1 MVDAHF
7 HAIAMQRK
15 HAAFQAER
23 EAKSK
28 AQRQARFRAE
38 QASGPKV
45 IHLDGA
51 IGQASGE
58 VSAAWLRSQ
67 MPTDGR
73 EMVLKIHS
81 EGGSVFEAF
90 AMFDMLA
97 EYRGPKRCEVAS
109 MAFSAASLLVCCF
122 DDSVITRNGF
132 TMIHSPRMESD
143 NMTSGESELLD
154 ELRGKM
160 LHMYCQR
167 TGKPEAVISRLMD
180 NEAYFDAEAS
190 VDFGL
195 VHRVA
200 SAAIAAKA
208 IPSRVMARMR
218 PSTSAKALWKASIA
232 ACGSVM
238 AADRQNPGL
247 RLKMLSEVNSKR

>member
-7 HAIAMQRK
+7 HSVAMARK
-15 HAAFQAER
+15 HEQFQAK
-23 EAKSK
+23 AK
-28 AQRQARFRAE
+28 AQRQARIRAE
-38 QASGPKV
+38 QGNGPKV
-45 IHLDGA
+45 VHLDGV
-51 IGQASGE
+51 IGQGEGE

-73 EMVLKIHS
+73 ELVLKIHS
-81 EGGSVFEAF
+81 EGGSVFESF

-143 NMTSGESELLD
+143 NITSGESELLD

-160 LHMYCQR
+160 LDMYCQR

-200 SAAIAAKA
+200 SPAIAAKA

-218 PSTSAKALWKASIA
+218 PSTSATALWKASIV

-247 RLKMLSEVNSKR
+247 RLRMLSEVNAR